1 VSGQKDLGSIVVY
14 MVEQHPLDLGG
25 RQAGFRWLQ
34 SNGGSVDELRGLIG
48 GYDIDALSMLV
59 DERPAGPAWQ
69 QLLTAL
75 SAEQVKMVITHM
87 APLTSAQRQ
96 QLIGMCAQSGAQLI
110 TPADAG
116 RNRPGEPGPKGL

>member
-1 VSGQKDLGSIVVY
+1 VSGRDDLGSIVVY

-25 RQAGFRWLQ
+25 RQAGFRWLH
-34 SNGGSVDELRGLIG
+34 SNGGSQDELRGLIG
-48 GYDIDALSMLV
+48 GYDVDSLSMLV
-59 DERPAGPAWQ
+59 DQRPAGPAWQ

-75 SAEQVKMVITHM
+75 SAEQVKMVITHL

-96 QLIGMCAQSGAQLI
+96 QLIGMCAQNGAQLI

-116 RNRPGEPGPKGL
+116 RNRPGQQGPKSL